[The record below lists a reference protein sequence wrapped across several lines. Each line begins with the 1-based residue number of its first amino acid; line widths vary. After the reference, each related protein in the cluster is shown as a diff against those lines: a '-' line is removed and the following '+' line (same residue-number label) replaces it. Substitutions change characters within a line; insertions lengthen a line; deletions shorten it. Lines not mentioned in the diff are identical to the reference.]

1 MKVLV
6 LTDYF
11 PPHVGGGVE
20 KVVFEISRRLAKMG
34 VDITVVT
41 LNTMMAKGFEILE
54 GIKVYRFRPIILT
67 ETTKAQLAISPLLP
81 LKILEVYKTEKPD
94 IIHANNRFF
103 FTTIC
108 SVILKKIVGKP
119 LVTTLHLGPM
129 SLDRKILNLLIDV
142 YEKTISRWIITNSD
156 KIIAVS
162 NAVMKHALKL
172 GASHK
177 KIKVIP
183 NGVDLKEFGLRE
195 FKKTESKK
203 IIFVGRLFPNKGI
216 QYLVEAAPIILARHP
231 DVEFIIIGKGPME
244 TELKKLIGRLNVE
257 HAFRFLGI
265 VPSVPEI
272 MRECDIF
279 VRPSLTEG
287 MPLTILEAMAC
298 GLPII
303 ASKIPGTSEVVKDGE
318 TGILIKPG
326 DVKQL
331 SDAVIKLIEDEN
343 YAKRIRVRAYE
354 FIRNHYSW
362 DRIAEEY
369 LKIYNEVLNR

>member
-1 MKVLV
+1 MKILV

-20 KVVFEISRRLAKMG
+20 KVVFEISRRLVKMG
-34 VDITVVT
+34 VDITVLT

-129 SLDRKILNLLIDV
+129 SLDMRILNFFINV
-142 YEKTISRWIITNSD
+142 YEKTVSKWIITNSD

-162 NAVMKHALKL
+162 NAVMKHALSL
-172 GASHK
+172 GAPYK
-177 KIKVIP
+177 KIKVVP
-183 NGVDLKEFGLRE
+183 NGVDLKEFSPGE
-195 FKKTESKK
+195 FRKAERKK
-203 IIFVGRLFPNKGI
+203 IIFIGRLFPNKGI

-265 VPSVPEI
+265 VPSIPEI

-343 YAKRIRVRAYE
+343 YAKRIRARAYE